1 MSILLLYES
10 FRFST
15 LGVLQGDADLLSEKA
30 YNE

>member
-15 LGVLQGDADLLSEKA
+15 LVILQGDADLLSEKA
-30 YNE
+30 FKQ